1 MARTVAEI
9 NAGHALADTKNS
21 AHADAVAGTGASG
34 HAQTGPNNSGHAQA
48 RCELA
53 SYDVASSVCYDT
65 DDDDPCDLASD
76 SEAEEGA
83 SDSGISV
90 GTTAIS

>member
-9 NAGHALADTKNS
+9 QAGHALADTKNS

-53 SYDVASSVCYDT
+53 RNTPSYDVASSVCADEAAGQQLG
-65 DDDDPCDLASD
+65 LA
-76 SEAEEGA
+76 
-83 SDSGISV
+83 
-90 GTTAIS
+90 T